1 MPGSWRT
8 NLPEIMRGPT
18 ERPPWKAAATL
29 DRIIL
34 VALVL
39 VVILAACPSQ
49 AFGEEA
55 SEPEPPRRA
64 VIAHEGAPG
73 FWFRRDVAL
82 EMLADLRELPIRQR
96 ELALLNEQL
105 ELREGQVERL
115 REMVGLER
123 EAVERSLEAV
133 EAAERRASE
142 AEASRD
148 VWWRNPALWVA
159 VGVVVTVL
167 LEVAAVAVLAYVSPG

>member
-1 MPGSWRT
+1 
-8 NLPEIMRGPT
+8 
-18 ERPPWKAAATL
+18 
-29 DRIIL
+29 
-34 VALVL
+34 
-39 VVILAACPSQ
+39 
-49 AFGEEA
+49 
-55 SEPEPPRRA
+55 
-64 VIAHEGAPG
+64 
-73 FWFRRDVAL
+73 
-82 EMLADLRELPIRQR
+82 MLADLRELPIRQR